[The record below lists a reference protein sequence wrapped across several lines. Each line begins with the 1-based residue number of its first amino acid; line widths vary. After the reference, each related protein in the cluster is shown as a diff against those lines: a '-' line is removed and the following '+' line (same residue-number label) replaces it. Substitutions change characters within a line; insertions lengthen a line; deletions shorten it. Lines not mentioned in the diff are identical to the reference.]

1 MLSHSQPWAPL
12 VSFLT
17 SFIGSSTVRGT
28 DGTLFRPGY
37 AMGKEERGYTPRSG
51 EKGATPNVHIA
62 GSWNPLAGNQ
72 WTGQQMTLNELSS
85 RPGSSTQRY
94 RDGTIRPN
102 RAEKLLVNEPHGL
115 NAKRGLKQHET
126 KQKDGSPW
134 EKTPACFDLGFGAD
148 WITTTGGQHSGPPDD
163 AYARPSRHA
172 DALARRCTP
181 HMYQCIQQTK
191 AVPSYAYVAKAG
203 AAVGPSTGPTAP
215 DWAMNP
221 ATVVGTSRAT
231 SRLNPPTQSPRLLK
245 AENDLRMQL
254 LELRIRSEQRAR
266 QAALALATDIEKQP
280 LCDPGYTPLPSP
292 RMVLSPRLVLASG
305 RPHTSAV

>member
-1 MLSHSQPWAPL
+1 M
-12 VSFLT
+12 
-17 SFIGSSTVRGT
+17 RGA
-28 DGTLFRPGY
+28 DGPLFRPGY

-85 RPGSSTQRY
+85 RPASSTQRY

-102 RAEKLLVNEPHGL
+102 RAEKLLANEPHGL

-231 SRLNPPTQSPRLLK
+231 TRLNPPTQSPRLLK

-254 LELRIRSEQRAR
+254 LSPPTSRSNLSATRGIRPFLRHAWSLAR
-266 QAALALATDIEKQP
+266 VSCSPVGDRTRLLSN
-280 LCDPGYTPLPSP
+280 PLPACKSC
-292 RMVLSPRLVLASG
+292 
-305 RPHTSAV
+305 AVRREAVFSRHPIGV